1 MARTPFKLKSVNNIT
16 GSSFKMM
23 GSSPIRGKKE
33 DKAKLASMQAT
44 HSAVTADMTDKEL
57 RDLAVEQ
64 HAGKAS
70 KFNVDFNYLKK
81 LRNAKLKSSSES
93 AEVVETPTT
102 TETSK
107 MSEGEF
113 KWYGQSGGYDPR
125 LTRDETYEDYAY
137 SIDKGVHPEGLLKP
151 E

>member
-1 MARTPFKLKSVNNIT
+1 MARTPFKLKSGNNMT

-57 RDLAVEQ
+57 RDLAVKQ
-64 HAGKAS
+64 HAGKAN
-70 KFNVDFNYLKK
+70 KFNVDFDYLKK
-81 LRNAKLKSSSES
+81 LRSSRKSSSES

-137 SIDKGVHPEGLLKP
+137 SIDKDKHPEGLLKSK
-151 E
+151 